1 METILTKNQVLIE
14 EFNLFCLKYQTQKNQ
29 KEIDFLD
36 CACFILD
43 TAIHME
49 EDMGFLLE
57 SDYHEGEFENA
68 VYETGEDV
76 WKVLFNVIGVQDYEE
91 FEEKF
96 ESCSWEDNDNTCIAK
111 ISGVEYAI
119 LRM

>member
-1 METILTKNQVLIE
+1 METIVTNNQLSAE
-14 EFNLFCLKYQTQKNQ
+14 GLFMNYHRQTQ

-43 TAIHME
+43 TAIHNE
-49 EDMGFLLE
+49 EDMGFLLQSE
-57 SDYHEGEFENA
+57 YCEGEFENCK
-68 VYETGEDV
+68 YETGEDV
-76 WKVLFNVIGVQDYEE
+76 WKVLFNAINVQDYEE

-96 ESCSWEDNDNTCIAK
+96 ESVVAWEDNDNTCIAK
-111 ISGVEYAI
+111 IAGVEYAI

>member
-1 METILTKNQVLIE
+1 METILTNNQVSQE
-14 EFNLFCLKYQTQKNQ
+14 GLFINYHKPAQ

-36 CACFILD
+36 CACFVLD
-43 TAIHME
+43 TSIHNE
-49 EDMGFLLE
+49 EDMGFLME
-57 SDYHEGEFENA
+57 DEYHEGNFDNCK
-68 VYETGEDV
+68 YETGEEV
-76 WKVLFNVIGVQDYEE
+76 WKVLFNVIGVEDYEE

-111 ISGVEYAI
+111 IDGVEYAI